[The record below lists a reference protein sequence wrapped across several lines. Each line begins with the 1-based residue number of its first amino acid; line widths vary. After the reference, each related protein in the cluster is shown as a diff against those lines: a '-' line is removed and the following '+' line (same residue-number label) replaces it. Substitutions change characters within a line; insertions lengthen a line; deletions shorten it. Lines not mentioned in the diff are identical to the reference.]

1 MKHLNKTLASLLL
14 LTAILF
20 VGCNTEQEGA
30 IYKADEQSFS
40 FGTSALADQVVTV
53 GKPDFTVDLYRA
65 KLGEPASGNITLFA
79 YKLASDGKTKIP
91 QEGYSVS
98 NYNFDANSGIAQ
110 VTVNA
115 EPLAVGD
122 HVKIELTV
130 ETDGVALSGSTVATM
145 SVTKDYS
152 WKPIGTGVWKDGIVC
167 SLFGV
172 PVGVTWEVE
181 VEEAA
186 ELSGMYRVINPYG
199 YGKCPWVEESEVTI
213 DPCYV
218 KINASNPDKVSLANQ
233 KLGFAWDYGEFMAGS
248 TQNVGY
254 PGDFGTKVGKD
265 IDFGALFV
273 AMGGDIYTIT
283 AGGGLTLP

>member
-1 MKHLNKTLASLLL
+1 MKYLNKTLASLLL

-65 KLGEPASGNITLFA
+65 KLGEPASGNIALFA

-98 NYNFDANSGIAQ
+98 NYNFDADSGIAQ

-181 VEEAA
+181 VEEAV

-199 YGKCPWVEESEVTI
+199 YG
-213 DPCYV
+213 
-218 KINASNPDKVSLANQ
+218 
-233 KLGFAWDYGEFMAGS
+233 
-248 TQNVGY
+248 NVRG
-254 PGDFGTKVGKD
+254 
-265 IDFGALFV
+265 
-273 AMGGDIYTIT
+273 
-283 AGGGLTLP
+283 